1 VRQTGY
7 GSGSE
12 TDSTRQ
18 KSSKKLT
25 MPLKSH
31 PGSPRDGTPSGT
43 PSASRAGSP
52 APATLP
58 TLDEV
63 KAALPEEGIAITT
76 LVKLFKGRV
85 FKEQTPF
92 FISLVKQAGK
102 QDPITKMIHPKKD

>member
-1 VRQTGY
+1 
-7 GSGSE
+7 
-12 TDSTRQ
+12 
-18 KSSKKLT
+18 
-25 MPLKSH
+25 MPLKSQ

-63 KAALPEEGIAITT
+63 KAAIPKEGIAITT
-76 LVKLFKGRV
+76 LWKLFKGRV
-85 FKEQTPF
+85 FKEQSHS

>member
-1 VRQTGY
+1 MRQTGY

-12 TDSTRQ
+12 TDSTRR
-18 KSSKKLT
+18 KAKKGL
-25 MPLKSH
+25 PLKSQ

-52 APATLP
+52 ALATLP

>member
-1 VRQTGY
+1 MRQTGY

-12 TDSTRQ
+12 TDSTRR
-18 KSSKKLT
+18 KAKKGL
-25 MPLKSH
+25 PLKSQ

>member
-1 VRQTGY
+1 
-7 GSGSE
+7 
-12 TDSTRQ
+12 
-18 KSSKKLT
+18 
-25 MPLKSH
+25 MPLKSQ